1 MNRQTAFLGGCLAV
15 AAVVLSGCVPRSTG
29 PTEVGVRTVK
39 FNLFGKKGVEDKAYS
54 PGATYF
60 FMPFFSDWHT
70 FDTRLNTLDMSSSTS
85 RGDRMGRDD
94 LLFKTV
100 DGNDISLDIV
110 LSWRIDPAKA
120 PIILQ
125 EVATNMDELKENII
139 RTVTRSKP
147 RDIFGELET
156 EDFYL
161 ADKRSEKAEEVKT
174 ALNKIL
180 EPLGVIVE
188 RVGTSD
194 YRFSPEYQKAIED
207 RKVAQQRAEKA
218 KSTTRATEQKFLA
231 GVEEAKGDV
240 AKMKAEADGTFEQA
254 KIKADA
260 AFKQEEKR
268 AEAIRIEGQAEA
280 TGIRKMNEALAGS
293 GGESVVKLAV
303 AEALQGKKIVLVPM
317 GEGFDVRST
326 NINDLLKMYGMGALG
341 NAGDAKPPQK
351 SKDKD
356 K

>member
-1 MNRQTAFLGGCLAV
+1 MNRQTALLGCCLGVTAL
-15 AAVVLSGCVPRSTG
+15 VLSGCVPRSTG

-39 FNLFGKKGVEDKAYS
+39 FSLFGKKGVEDKAYP

-60 FMPFFSDWHT
+60 FMPFLSDWHT
-70 FDTRLNTLDMSSSTS
+70 FDTRLNTLEMSSSVS

-110 LSWRIDPAKA
+110 LSWKIDPSKA
-120 PIILQ
+120 PLVLQ
-125 EVATNMDELKENII
+125 EVATNMDELKDNII

-161 ADKRSEKAEEVKT
+161 ADKRSDKAEEVKV

-180 EPLGVIVE
+180 NPLGVIVE

-194 YRFSPEYQKAIED
+194 YRFGPEYQKAIED

-268 AEAIRIEGQAEA
+268 AEAVKIEGQAEA

-326 NINDLLKMYGMGALG
+326 NINELLKMYGMGALG
-341 NAGDAKPPQK
+341 NSGDVKPPQK
-351 SKDKD
+351 LKDRD